1 MAKIAP
7 KTTFSWNNQSAIT
20 PLTSAYTG
28 APVIYIASTSDKGP
42 TKMQLISGSHFFKQ
56 YVTDKKAMYSRHGQ
70 PLLQA
75 AAVAEAGGQILFKRI
90 IADDSVLANAIV
102 SIKATKV
109 PDTPGPNPGDP
120 SIPPA
125 DGTPKVILKIQVDTV
140 TDAET
145 ITDVKT
151 FAATLESTSN
161 PNDKVFPLFIITD
174 NGRGTSAK
182 KFRLIPDY
190 STARELSFM
199 QYTLR
204 ILENTSTLENMN
216 FALDQSVQYTGKN
229 YGIDAVVKNNS
240 AQVQSFTYEENILA
254 LAEYVGSI
262 LKIEASDLLNTDLLF
277 GTSRL
282 GIANPEIT
290 IDVDSINLN
299 NPLGVN
305 LMSGSNGSF
314 TDKPIEISTQ
324 DIYINSLTAAFTE
337 DGNED
342 IYDTDKYQIDAVFD
356 ANYPIETKKAIEE
369 LADFRT
375 DFMFFRDLGFVS
387 TYDQIKAAA
396 ATVTPSVFN
405 AIYHNSYDIIDPYTK
420 KQIPVTITYSLS
432 KLFVNHFINNKA
444 NPFEGIQYGIIIS
457 DAIEGTINYLPKRLK
472 SVDQKQ
478 ALVDINVNYIS
489 YYNDTLVMETQF
501 TSDYNYTQLSWV
513 SNVICVQEVIK
524 MLRVHCPK
532 TRYTFIDADGNGDSQ
547 AFDNYKKDV
556 DERLSDYK
564 GNFKSLTFEY
574 QYDETQV
581 QNKQFYATIRFA
593 FRDFMESE
601 HFNLFMINTS
611 PDNVQ

>member
-324 DIYINSLTAAFTE
+324 DIYIL
-337 DGNED
+337 
-342 IYDTDKYQIDAVFD
+342 I
-356 ANYPIETKKAIEE
+356 
-369 LADFRT
+369 L
-375 DFMFFRDLGFVS
+375 
-387 TYDQIKAAA
+387 
-396 ATVTPSVFN
+396 
-405 AIYHNSYDIIDPYTK
+405 
-420 KQIPVTITYSLS
+420 
-432 KLFVNHFINNKA
+432 
-444 NPFEGIQYGIIIS
+444 
-457 DAIEGTINYLPKRLK
+457 
-472 SVDQKQ
+472 
-478 ALVDINVNYIS
+478 
-489 YYNDTLVMETQF
+489 
-501 TSDYNYTQLSWV
+501 
-513 SNVICVQEVIK
+513 
-524 MLRVHCPK
+524 
-532 TRYTFIDADGNGDSQ
+532 
-547 AFDNYKKDV
+547 
-556 DERLSDYK
+556 
-564 GNFKSLTFEY
+564 
-574 QYDETQV
+574 
-581 QNKQFYATIRFA
+581 
-593 FRDFMESE
+593 
-601 HFNLFMINTS
+601 
-611 PDNVQ
+611 